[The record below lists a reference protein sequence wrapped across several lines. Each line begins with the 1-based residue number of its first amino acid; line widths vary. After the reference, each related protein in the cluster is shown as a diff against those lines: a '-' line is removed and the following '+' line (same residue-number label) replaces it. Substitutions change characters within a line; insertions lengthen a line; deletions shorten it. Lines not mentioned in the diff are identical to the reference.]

1 MEIRTTNQVNH
12 EYFSRTHQNNPLP
25 FPSLYEITGKIT
37 DINTMLINRKELELL
52 LELLLEQKG
61 TK

>member
-1 MEIRTTNQVNH
+1 MNTSPEHTK
-12 EYFSRTHQNNPLP
+12 NNPP
-25 FPSLYEITGKIT
+25 SFRSLYEITGRIT
-37 DINTMLINRKELELL
+37 DINTMLINRKELDLL

>member
-1 MEIRTTNQVNH
+1 MNISPEHTK
-12 EYFSRTHQNNPLP
+12 NNPP
-25 FPSLYEITGKIT
+25 SFHSLYEITDKIT

-61 TK
+61 AE